1 MIVQEVAD
9 LGAVDIAE
17 LLIESKREGFRNI
30 QRLVND
36 YNEGSNRF
44 QHEDEALFE
53 CRVGHRVIG
62 ICGLNRDPF
71 SDGSIGRIRRLYV
84 LKEFRRH
91 DAGRRLVEAV
101 IQKASRHYSKLVLRT
116 DNPKAADFYMKL
128 GFKEVKGD
136 VRITHELGFRCNHGY
151 PASIL

>member
-1 MIVQEVAD
+1 MIVQEVDD
-9 LGAVDIAE
+9 LGAIDIAE
-17 LLIESKREGFRNI
+17 LLTESKREGFRNI
-30 QRLVND
+30 HRLVND

-62 ICGLNRDPF
+62 ICGLNRDPY

-84 LKEFRRH
+84 LKEFRH
-91 DAGRRLVEAV
+91 YGAGRRLVEAV
-101 IQKASRHYSKLVLRT
+101 IQKASSHYSKLVLRT

-136 VRITHELGFRCNHGY
+136 VRITHELGFGCNLGCH
-151 PASIL
+151 ASIL